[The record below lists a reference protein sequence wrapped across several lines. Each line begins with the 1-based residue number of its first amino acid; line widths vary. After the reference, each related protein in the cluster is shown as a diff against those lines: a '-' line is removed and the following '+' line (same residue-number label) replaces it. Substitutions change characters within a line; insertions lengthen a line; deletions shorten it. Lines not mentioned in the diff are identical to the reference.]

1 MSMFW
6 LAVCISE
13 ITQSQPARL
22 FSLLPSSETNIT
34 FRNTLVETAELNII
48 TYEYFYNG
56 GGVATGDFNNDGLID
71 IYLTGNIAPNKLYIN
86 KGNFKFQD
94 ITKAAGV
101 EGKKGWKTGVS
112 VADVNGDGWLD
123 IYVCYSGDLEPKQ
136 RRNQLFINK
145 GMSRSGGGREDVTF
159 TDKAEEMGIADE
171 GYTTQAA
178 FFDYDRDGDLDL
190 FVLNHNIKT
199 LRNFDAAFVKKMVD
213 PDAGDRLYRNDNN
226 HFTDVTV
233 KAGIISN
240 PIGYGLSV
248 IVSDINNDGWPDMYV
263 SNDYVEEDY
272 LYINNHDGTFS
283 EQLKQQLQHISNF
296 SMGADIADINNDG
309 WPDIYTLDMLPADNK
324 RQKLLFAPDN
334 YELYNNQLANGF
346 YHQLMRNMLQVN
358 NGNGTFSETG
368 QISGI
373 SNTDWSWAALFADFN
388 NDGNKDLFVTNGYGR
403 DMINRDFVKFYA
415 NERLKF
421 LRGEPSERMFQML
434 KGIKTTLLHN
444 YIFEN
449 KGDLHFRDCSLEWGF
464 EEENLSHGAAYADFD
479 NDGDLD
485 LVVNRMNAEAAFYR
499 NTLTE
504 NGKQNHYLQIKLQM
518 PGQNS
523 FALGAKVNVYSGK
536 DVVTIENFPVHGF
549 QSSMQIPLHAGLP
562 SSQVDSVMVR
572 WPDGELQTIKENIK
586 TNQLINITYKGTGK
600 YFEEIKRTATIFTT
614 ASTSLPFRHKEDETN
629 DFKTQPLMHAMLSY
643 SGPHIAKADVNKD
656 GLDDIFICGAKGQ
669 AGSLFVQT
677 QRGDFILS
685 KQNVFDEDAG
695 TEDTDAIFFDADG
708 DSDLDLY
715 VVSGGY
721 AFAKDDPLLQD
732 RLYINQNGSFIKNKN
747 TLPRETSAGSC
758 VRAGDVDGDGDLD
771 LFIGGRV
778 VPGRYPETPESFL
791 LINDGKGNF
800 ENKTSA
806 LAPALQFAGMVTDA
820 AWMDINKDKQPD
832 LVVCGE
838 WMNIKCFVNDK
849 GQLKENTNYFSDSLS
864 GWWNR
869 LCMFDPDK
877 DGDIDIIAGN
887 WGDNSQIH
895 INKNKPVTI
904 YYNDFDNNGYID
916 PLLCYYIGDRS
927 YPLASRDD
935 ITDQMT
941 SLRQRFPTY
950 DSYSEA
956 SINDILTGEQIKNA
970 QRSEASFFET
980 VWFEND
986 NGKFLMHRLPVQANY
1001 SPVYAIACDD
1011 YTGDDQIDILLS
1023 GNIEQTSIKLGKID
1037 ANYGILLAGD
1047 GKGKFNFVPQL
1058 NSGLKVRG
1066 CVRDIIQMNIGGKK
1080 TTVFG
1085 INNSMPVLY
1094 NYGPGK

>member
-1 MSMFW
+1 MKRGFYSMIVVW
-6 LAVCISE
+6 IALWIPG
-13 ITQSQPARL
+13 ITKSQPAKP
-22 FSLLPSSETNIT
+22 FSLLPSSETNII

-71 IYLTGNIAPNKLYIN
+71 IYLTGNLVPNKLYLN
-86 KGNFKFQD
+86 KGNLKFQD
-94 ITKAAGV
+94 ITKSAGV

-145 GMSRSGGGREDVTF
+145 GNLTF
-159 TDKAEEMGIADE
+159 TDKAEEMGVADE

-213 PDAGDRLYRNDNN
+213 PGAGDRLYRNDNN
-226 HFTDVTV
+226 HFTDVTE

-272 LYINNHDGTFS
+272 LYINNHNGTFS

-358 NGNGTFSETG
+358 NGNGTFSELG

-373 SNTDWSWAALFADFN
+373 SNTDWSWSALFADFN

-403 DMINRDFVKFYA
+403 DMINRDFIKFYA

-434 KGIKTTLLHN
+434 KGIKVTHLHN

-449 KGDLHFRDCSLEWGF
+449 KDGLHFRDCSTEWGF
-464 EEENLSHGAAYADFD
+464 EEENLSNGAAYADFD

-504 NGKQNHYLQIKLQM
+504 NGKQNHYLDIKLQM

-523 FALGAKVNVYSGK
+523 FALGTKVNIYSGK
-536 DVVTIENFPVHGF
+536 DVVTIENYPVHGF
-549 QSSMQIPLHAGLP
+549 QSSMQIPLHAGLS
-562 SSQVDSVMVR
+562 SSQIDSVVVR
-572 WPDGELQTIKENIK
+572 WPNGEVQTIKENIK
-586 TNQLINITYKGTGK
+586 PNQLISVTYKQSGK
-600 YFEEIKRTATIFTT
+600 YFEELKKPSTFFTSSE
-614 ASTSLPFRHKEDETN
+614 ASLPFRHKEDETN
-629 DFKTQPLMHAMLSY
+629 DFKIQPLMPNMLSY
-643 SGPHIAKADVNKD
+643 FGPHIAKADINKD

-669 AGSLFVQT
+669 AGSLLLQT

-685 KQNVFDEDAG
+685 KQNAFDEDAG
-695 TEDTDAIFFDADG
+695 SEDTDALFFDADG
-708 DSDLDLY
+708 DGDLDLY
-715 VVSGGY
+715 VVSGSY

-732 RLYINQNGSFIKNKN
+732 RLYINQNGTFTKSRNAIPK
-747 TLPRETSAGSC
+747 ETFAGSC

-771 LFIGGRV
+771 LFVGSRV

-800 ENKTSA
+800 ENKTSVV
-806 LAPALQFAGMVTDA
+806 APALQFAGMITDA
-820 AWMDINKDKQPD
+820 AWIDVNKDKQPD
-832 LVVCGE
+832 LIVCGE
-838 WMNIKCFVNDK
+838 WMKIKCFVNDK
-849 GQLKENTNYFSDSLS
+849 GQLKEDANYFSDSLS

-869 LCMFDPDK
+869 LCLADLDK
-877 DGDIDIIAGN
+877 DGDLDIVAGN
-887 WGDNSQIH
+887 WGDNSQLH
-895 INKNKPVTI
+895 VSRNRPASLF
-904 YYNDFDNNGYID
+904 YADFDNNGFID
-916 PLLCYYIGDRS
+916 PLLCYFIGDKS

-956 SINDILTGEQIKNA
+956 SINDILTTEQIKNA
-970 QRSEASFFET
+970 QKLEASFFET
-980 VWFEND
+980 VWFENN
-986 NGKFLMHRLPVQANY
+986 NGKFVMHHLPMQASC

-1011 YTGDDQIDILLS
+1011 YTGDGQIDILLG
-1023 GNIEQTSIKLGKID
+1023 GNIEHTSIKLGKID

-1047 GKGKFNFVPQL
+1047 GKGNFSYVTQL
-1058 NSGLKVRG
+1058 NSGLKVQG
-1066 CVRDIIQMNIGGKK
+1066 CVRDIMQMNVGGRK
-1080 TTVFG
+1080 TTLFG

-1094 NYGPGK
+1094 NYGSNK